1 MKTPLM
7 KVVPYLVYLFVLSF
21 FQVIL
26 SEPLSIGAAHI
37 AIAPLIISLV
47 AIYKSQ
53 TEAIWFGAAAAFVV
67 NTGAPDAAAAGMIV
81 AALIALGANYFKSRL
96 NLESLPAKIAV
107 VSAGCLLFELTRVTF
122 LSTADVF
129 YIYAVDSLPSTV
141 YTSVVAY
148 MFFLFKDGYISYARI
163 REVF

>member
-1 MKTPLM
+1 MKTRFM
-7 KVVPYLVYLFVLSF
+7 RVVPYIVYLFLLSF
-21 FQVIL
+21 FEVIL
-26 SEPLSIGAAHI
+26 VEPLSIGAAHI
-37 AIAPLIISLV
+37 ALAPLMISLV

-53 TEAIWFGAAAAFVV
+53 TVAIWFGAAVAFVV
-67 NTGAPDAAAAGMIV
+67 NTGAPDAAAVGMIV

-107 VSAGCLLFELTRVTF
+107 VGVGCLLFELARVTF

-129 YIYAVDSLPSTV
+129 YVYAVDSLPSTV

-148 MFFLFKDGYISYARI
+148 VFFLFKDRYISYARI